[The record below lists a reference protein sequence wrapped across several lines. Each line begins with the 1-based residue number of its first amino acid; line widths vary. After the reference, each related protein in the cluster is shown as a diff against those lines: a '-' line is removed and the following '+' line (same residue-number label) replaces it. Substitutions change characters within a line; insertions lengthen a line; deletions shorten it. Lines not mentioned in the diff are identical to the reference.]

1 MRLRPLVLS
10 LLAVLTICSPSE
22 LTAQTTTSGALAGV
36 VTDQSKAVI
45 AGADVEIRDNAKGA
59 TQSTRTDREGVYR
72 FVLLLPGTYTL
83 TVTHAGFRERRCTV
97 DVLLGPAVSV
107 NVALA
112 IATPATEITVADE
125 VPLLQAESGDFSTAI
140 NREQVSDLPN
150 SGNDLTYIAQ
160 TASGVV
166 MNTDGGAGN
175 FSSLGMPGTSNLFTL
190 NGMNDNDM
198 SFNLNQTGPLGLLL
212 GQNEIQEVTVLTN
225 GYSGQFGILAGANVN
240 YITKSGS
247 NGFHGDAKYF
257 WNGRVL
263 NANDWINKAFG
274 QPRPFAIANQ
284 WAGSV
289 GGPLR
294 KDKLFFF
301 FNAEGLH
308 LTLPLVFPT
317 VVPSTEFEAAT
328 MANIDKKFGPTSPS
342 HDFYRQ
348 VFDLYNAARGTNAVQ
363 PGGFFSEDK
372 IGCDASFNLGA
383 DSQGNAI
390 PCAVN
395 FVKSQTEP
403 IYESLISGRIDW
415 NATSRDRVFLLLQ
428 YDHGINSAVDPISP
442 LFNIETD
449 QPWWQSQLVQTHT
462 FGVSASN
469 QLVLGGWW
477 RSSIFQPKNLGLI
490 APTFSTRLGW
500 CDSGSCSF
508 SDLGLAFGAPVG
520 RKTTQWQIS
529 DDLVWTRGSHRLG
542 VGANLLRVLD
552 TNYFYGYG
560 AAGDLLPFSL
570 DAFYQGGFDANGG
583 EGDFTALNQSFAPA
597 RPRRVASYN
606 LGVYAQGEWRARPN
620 LVFTLAL
627 RIEHQSN
634 PVCAD
639 HCFAR
644 LAGSFE
650 SVTHD
655 PKQPYNQTILIN
667 QSGAFPDLNSI
678 LWAPRIS
685 FAWQPFGV
693 LHNMVLRGGIGI
705 FYDSLPGALAESL
718 TGNPP
723 LDNQFSLIN
732 NNLAPGETNSL
743 FHDSANSNAAFLNGF
758 SAGET
763 FSQIKSQVPGFSP
776 PAFVNPNRKT
786 LSPQY
791 QKWSLEM
798 QQVFGANT
806 SVTIGYFG
814 NHGVHEL
821 IQNTSANAYGFGSL
835 PPAQCTS
842 PPVPPCADPRFSTV
856 NSMTSVGI
864 SNYHGVV
871 TSFKHRVAGRSLGLL
886 QANYTYGRAFDEVS
900 NGGFLLF
907 INGAGGNPI
916 NPQDPNNSRGAYGPA
931 DYDIRHSF
939 NANYVWEIPL
949 RNLLGHRGPDY
960 LVTGWQ
966 ISGTIFARGGF
977 RYTVYDNLTS
987 GVLSAKNFAGQLYAV
1002 PAHPLGKQLSCGH
1015 GAVIPAV
1022 PRACQTALTLS
1033 GGAANPAAD
1042 FIQPGCITDFNTGN
1056 LPNPSD
1062 PSDPCGGP
1070 TVSFAQG
1077 RNRFHGPHYFG
1088 ADLAVMKNTRLPG
1101 WENGQFGIGFQF
1113 FNAFNHPNFGL
1124 PDGFSGASTFGQIVY
1139 TASPPTGVYGRGL
1152 SARMIQVKA
1161 QVQF

>member
-10 LLAVLTICSPSE
+10 LMAVLTICPPSD

-36 VTDQSKAVI
+36 VTDQSNAVI
-45 AGADVEIRDNAKGA
+45 PDADVEIRDNSKGT
-59 TQSTRTDREGVYR
+59 TQSTKTDREGVYR
-72 FVLLLPGTYTL
+72 FFFLLPGAYTL
-83 TVTHAGFRERRCTV
+83 TVTHAGFRERRRTV

-140 NREQVSDLPN
+140 NREQISDLPN
-150 SGNDLTYIAQ
+150 SGNDLTYIVQ
-160 TASGVV
+160 TAPGVV

-198 SFNLNQTGPLGLLL
+198 GLNLNQTGPLGLML
-212 GQNEIQEVTVLTN
+212 GQNQIQEATVVTN
-225 GYSGQFGILAGANVN
+225 GYSGQFGTLAGTNVN

-247 NGFHGDAKYF
+247 NGFHGNAKYF

-294 KDKLFFF
+294 KDKVFFF
-301 FNAEGLH
+301 FNTEGLQ
-308 LTLPLVFPT
+308 LTLPLIFPT
-317 VVPSTEFEAAT
+317 VVPSPDFEAAT

-348 VFDLYNAARGTNAVQ
+348 IFGLYNAASGTHTVQ
-363 PGGFFSEDK
+363 SGNFFDP
-372 IGCDASFNLGA
+372 IGCDSSFDLDGL
-383 DSQGNAI
+383 

-395 FVKSQTEP
+395 FVKTGTQP
-403 IYESLISGRIDW
+403 IYESLISGRVDW
-415 NATSRDRVFLLLQ
+415 NASSKDRVFVLVQ
-428 YDHGINSAVDPISP
+428 YDHGINRFVDPISP

-449 QPWWQSQLVQTHT
+449 QPWWQGQLVHTHAL
-462 FGVSASN
+462 GVSAAN
-469 QLVLGGWW
+469 QFVLGGWW
-477 RSSIFQPKNLGLI
+477 RSAVFGPKNL
-490 APTFSTRLGW
+490 AQTQATFPTRLGW
-500 CDSGSCSF
+500 CDGGSCSF
-508 SDLGLAFGAPVG
+508 NNLGLSLGAPVG
-520 RKTTQWQIS
+520 TNNTQWQIA
-529 DDLVWTRGSHRLG
+529 DDLSEIRGSHKLG
-542 VGANLLRVLD
+542 IGINFLRVD
-552 TNYFYGYG
+552 HNDFFYSGNS
-560 AAGDLLPFSL
+560 AGDILPFSL
-570 DAFYQGGFDANGG
+570 EAFYQGGFDANGG
-583 EGDFTALNQSFAPA
+583 EADFTALNQSFAQA
-597 RPRRVASYN
+597 RSQRVAFYN
-606 LGVYAQGEWRARPN
+606 LGVYAQDEWRARPN
-620 LVFTLAL
+620 LAFTLAL

-639 HCFAR
+639 RCFAR

-650 SVTHD
+650 SVSHD
-655 PKQPYNQTILIN
+655 PNQPYNQAISIN
-667 QSGAFPDLNSI
+667 NRRAYPDLNSI

-693 LHNMVLRGGIGI
+693 SHNMVLRGGIGM
-705 FYDSLPGALAESL
+705 FYDSLPGSLAESL
-718 TGNPP
+718 TANPP
-723 LDNQFSLIN
+723 LNNQFSLIN
-732 NNLAPGETNSL
+732 NNIAPGETNSL
-743 FHDSANSNAAFLNGF
+743 FRDAANSNAAFLNAFYG
-758 SAGET
+758 GN
-763 FSQIKSQVPGFSP
+763 QIPGFS
-776 PAFVNPNRKT
+776 PAFVNPGRKT

-798 QQVFGANT
+798 EQVFGANT

-814 NHGVHEL
+814 NHGIHEL

-835 PPAQCTS
+835 PQAECTS

-856 NSMTSVGI
+856 NSMTSVGV

-871 TSFKHRVAGRSLGLL
+871 TSFKHRFAGRSQGLL
-886 QANYTYGRAFDEVS
+886 QANYTYGRAFDEGS
-900 NGGFLLF
+900 NGGLLLF
-907 INGAGGNPI
+907 VNGAGGNPI
-916 NPQDPNNSRGAYGPA
+916 NPQDPNNPRGAYGPA

-939 NANYVWEIPL
+939 NANYIWQIPVKT
-949 RNLLGHRGPDY
+949 LLGNRGPDY

-987 GVLSAKNFAGQLYAV
+987 GVLTAKNFSGQLYAV
-1002 PAHPLGKQLSCGH
+1002 PVHPLGKQLPCGR

-1022 PRACQTALTLS
+1022 KRPCQTAMTLS
-1033 GGAANPAAD
+1033 GGTPNPAAD

-1070 TVSFAQG
+1070 AVSFAQG

-1101 WENGQFGIGFQF
+1101 WEKGQFGIGFQF
-1113 FNAFNHPNFGL
+1113 FNVFNHPNFGM
-1124 PDGFSGASTFGQIVY
+1124 PDGFSSASTFGQIVY
-1139 TASPPTGVYGRGL
+1139 TASPPTGVFGRGV

>member
-1 MRLRPLVLS
+1 M
-10 LLAVLTICSPSE
+10 AVLTICPPSD

-36 VTDQSKAVI
+36 VTDQSNAVI
-45 AGADVEIRDNAKGA
+45 PDADVEIRDNSKGT
-59 TQSTRTDREGVYR
+59 TQSTKTDREGVYR
-72 FVLLLPGTYTL
+72 FFFLLPGAYTL
-83 TVTHAGFRERRCTV
+83 TVTHAGFRERRRTV

-140 NREQVSDLPN
+140 NREQISDLPN
-150 SGNDLTYIAQ
+150 SGNDLTYIVQ
-160 TASGVV
+160 TAPGVV

-198 SFNLNQTGPLGLLL
+198 GLNLNQTGPLGLML
-212 GQNEIQEVTVLTN
+212 GQNQIQEATVVTN
-225 GYSGQFGILAGANVN
+225 GYAGQFGTLAGTNVN

-247 NGFHGDAKYF
+247 NGFHGNAKYF

-263 NANDWINKAFG
+263 NANDWINKAFD

-284 WAGSV
+284 WAGSM

-308 LTLPLVFPT
+308 LTLPLIFPT

-328 MANIDKKFGPTSPS
+328 MVNIDKKFGSLSPS
-342 HDFYRQ
+342 HSFYGRI
-348 VFDLYNAARGTNAVQ
+348 FDLYNAARGTRTVQ
-363 PGGFFSEDK
+363 SGNFFDP
-372 IGCDASFNLGA
+372 IGCDDSLDLGI
-383 DSQGNAI
+383 DSQGKPI

-395 FVKSQTEP
+395 FVKNETQP
-403 IYESLISGRIDW
+403 IDESLISGRVDW
-415 NATSRDRVFLLLQ
+415 NAARKDRVFLLVQ
-428 YDHGINSAVDPISP
+428 SDHGINRLVDPISP

-449 QPWWQSQLVQTHT
+449 QPWWQGQLVHTHAL
-462 FGVSASN
+462 GVSAAN
-469 QLVLGGWW
+469 QFVLGVWW
-477 RSSIFQPKNLGLI
+477 RSAIFQPRDQ
-490 APTFSTRLGW
+490 AQTSATFPTKIGW
-500 CDSGSCSF
+500 CDGGSCSF
-508 SDLGLAFGAPVG
+508 SNLGLDLGEPVG
-520 RKTTQWQIS
+520 SRTTQWQIS
-529 DDLVWTRGSHRLG
+529 DDLGWTRSSHKLG
-542 VGANLLRVLD
+542 IGVSFLRALN
-552 TNYFYGYG
+552 TNYLYGYG
-560 AAGDLLPFSL
+560 AAGDLVPHSL
-570 DAFYQGGFDANGG
+570 DAFYQGGFDPTAGQA
-583 EGDFTALNQSFAPA
+583 DFTTLNQSFAQA
-597 RPRRVASYN
+597 RSQRVAFYN
-606 LGVYAQGEWRARPN
+606 LGVYAQDEWRARPN
-620 LVFTLAL
+620 LAFTLAL

-639 HCFAR
+639 RCFAR
-644 LAGSFE
+644 LAGPFE
-650 SVTHD
+650 SVSHD
-655 PKQPYNQTILIN
+655 PNQPYNQAILIN
-667 QSGAFPDLNSI
+667 QRRAYPDLNSI

-693 LHNMVLRGGIGI
+693 LHNTVLRGGIGI

-718 TGNPP
+718 TINPP
-723 LDNQFSLIN
+723 LNNQFSPIN
-732 NNLAPGETNSL
+732 NNIAPGETNSL
-743 FHDSANSNAAFLNGF
+743 FRDAANSNAAFLNAF

-763 FSQIKSQVPGFSP
+763 FSEIKNQISGFSP
-776 PAFVNPNRKT
+776 PAFVNPGRKT

-798 QQVFGANT
+798 QQAFGANT

-814 NHGVHEL
+814 NHGIHEL

-835 PPAQCTS
+835 PQAECTS

-856 NSMTSVGI
+856 NSMTSVGV

-871 TSFKHRVAGRSLGLL
+871 TSFKHRLGGRSQGLL
-886 QANYTYGRAFDEVS
+886 QANYTYGRAFDEGS
-900 NGGFLLF
+900 NGGLLLF
-907 INGAGGNPI
+907 VNGAGGNPI
-916 NPQDPNNSRGAYGPA
+916 NPQDPNNPRGAYGPA

-939 NANYVWEIPL
+939 NANYIWEIPVKT
-949 RNLLGHRGPDY
+949 LLGNRGPDY

-987 GVLSAKNFAGQLYAV
+987 GVLSAKNFAGLLYAV
-1002 PAHPLGKQLSCGH
+1002 PTSPLGKQLPCGR

-1022 PRACQTALTLS
+1022 PQPCQAPLALTS
-1033 GGAANPAAD
+1033 PGGASAPNPAAD
-1042 FIQPGCITDFNTGN
+1042 FIQPGCITDFNSGN
-1056 LPNPSD
+1056 LPNPLD
-1062 PSDPCGGP
+1062 PSDPCGGRA
-1070 TVSFAQG
+1070 VNFAQG
-1077 RNRFHGPHYFG
+1077 RNRFHGPRYLS
-1088 ADLAVMKNTRLPG
+1088 ADLAIMKNTRLPG
-1101 WENGQFGIGFQF
+1101 WENGQLGIGFQF
-1113 FNAFNHPNFGL
+1113 FNVFNHPNFGM
-1124 PDGFSGASTFGQIVY
+1124 PDGFSSASTFGQIVY

>member
-1 MRLRPLVLS
+1 MRVWPFLLVFVL
-10 LLAVLTICSPSE
+10 LILAVCGCQKLN
-22 LTAQTTTSGALAGV
+22 AQTTTSGALAGV
-36 VTDQSKAVI
+36 VTDQSNAVI
-45 AGADVEIRDNAKGA
+45 AGADVEIRDNAKGT

-72 FVLLLPGTYTL
+72 FFFLLPGTYTL
-83 TVTHAGFRERRCTV
+83 TVTRAGFRERRRTV

-140 NREQVSDLPN
+140 NWEQILDLPN
-150 SGNDLTYIAQ
+150 SGNDLSYIAQ
-160 TASGVV
+160 TAPGVV

-175 FSSLGMPGTSNLFTL
+175 FASLGMPGTSNLFTL

-198 SFNLNQTGPLGLLL
+198 GLNLNQTGPLGLML
-212 GQNEIQEVTVLTN
+212 GQNQIQEATVVTN
-225 GYSGQFGILAGANVN
+225 GYSGQFGTLAGTNVN

-247 NGFHGDAKYF
+247 NGFHGNAKYF

-294 KDKLFFF
+294 KDQLFFF
-301 FNAEGLH
+301 FNTEGLH
-308 LTLPLVFPT
+308 LTLPLIFPT
-317 VVPSTEFEAAT
+317 VVPSIEFEAAT

-342 HDFYRQ
+342 HGFYRRI
-348 VFDLYNAARGTNAVQ
+348 FDLYNAARGTRTVQ
-363 PGGFFSEDK
+363 SGNFFDPIDCDSSFDLGGP
-372 IGCDASFNLGA
+372 
-383 DSQGNAI
+383 

-395 FVKSQTEP
+395 FVKIETQP
-403 IYESLISGRIDW
+403 IYESLISARVDW
-415 NATSRDRVFLLLQ
+415 NATSKDRVFLLVQ
-428 YDHGINSAVDPISP
+428 SDHGTNRFVDPISP

-449 QPWWQSQLVQTHT
+449 QPWWQGQLVHTHAL
-462 FGVSASN
+462 GVSAAN
-469 QLVLGGWW
+469 QFVLGGWW
-477 RSSIFQPKNLGLI
+477 RSAIFKPKDL
-490 APTFSTRLGW
+490 AQTQATFPTRLGW
-500 CDSGSCSF
+500 CDGGSCSF
-508 SDLGLAFGAPVG
+508 NNLGLSLGAPVG
-520 RKTTQWQIS
+520 SNNTQWQIA
-529 DDLVWTRGSHRLG
+529 DDLSGIRGSHKLG
-542 VGANLLRVLD
+542 IGINFLRVD
-552 TNYFYGYG
+552 HNDFFYSGNS
-560 AAGDLLPFSL
+560 AGDILPFSL

-583 EGDFTALNQSFAPA
+583 EADFSALSQSFAQA
-597 RPRRVASYN
+597 RSQRVAFYN
-606 LGVYAQGEWRARPN
+606 LGVYAQDDWRARPN
-620 LVFTLAL
+620 LAFTLAL
-627 RIEHQSN
+627 RIEHPSN

-639 HCFAR
+639 RCFAR
-644 LAGSFE
+644 LAGPFE
-650 SVTHD
+650 SVSHD
-655 PKQPYNQTILIN
+655 PNQPYKQAILIN
-667 QSGAFPDLNSI
+667 QRRAYPDLNSV

-693 LHNMVLRGGIGI
+693 LHNMVLRGGIGF

-718 TGNPP
+718 TVNPP
-723 LDNQFSLIN
+723 LNNQFSLFN
-732 NNLAPGETNSL
+732 NNIAPGETNSL
-743 FHDSANSNAAFLNGF
+743 FRDAVNSNAAFL
-758 SAGET
+758 SAFNAGN
-763 FSQIKSQVPGFSP
+763 QIPGFS
-776 PAFVNPNRKT
+776 PAFVNPGRKT

-814 NHGVHEL
+814 NHGIHEL

-856 NSMTSVGI
+856 NSMTSVGV

-871 TSFKHRVAGRSLGLL
+871 TSFKHRFAGRSQGLL
-886 QANYTYGRAFDEVS
+886 QVNYTYGRAFDEGS
-900 NGGFLLF
+900 NGGLLLF
-907 INGAGGNPI
+907 VNGAGGNPI
-916 NPQDPNNSRGAYGPA
+916 NPQDPNNPRGAYGPA

-939 NANYVWEIPL
+939 NANYIWEIPVKT
-949 RNLLGHRGPDY
+949 LLGNRGPDY

-987 GVLSAKNFAGQLYAV
+987 GVLSATKNFAGQLYAV
-1002 PAHPLGKQLSCGH
+1002 PAHPLGKQLPCGL

-1022 PRACQTALTLS
+1022 PRPCQTPLTLS
-1033 GGAANPAAD
+1033 SGTPNPAAD

-1070 TVSFAQG
+1070 AVNFAQG
-1077 RNRFHGPHYFG
+1077 RNRFHGPLYFS
-1088 ADLAVMKNTRLPG
+1088 ADLTIMKNTRLPG
-1101 WENGQFGIGFQF
+1101 WENGQFGIGFQS
-1113 FNAFNHPNFGL
+1113 FNVFNHPNFGM
-1124 PDGFSGASTFGQIVY
+1124 PDGFSSASTFGQIVY
-1139 TASPPTGVYGRGL
+1139 TASPPTGIFGRGV